1 MEYPINENSKY
12 PLIRKCV
19 EKMFASRTKP
29 MSEKT
34 IEIWVEE
41 IIMRNFS
48 KEAIEKG
55 TKEFI
60 ENEEYNLSLP
70 IVLKLI
76 SGEMSYAIQHDKNC
90 PYCEG
95 RGWVEGLKFDKNGKY
110 TGYTFALNCC
120 CGSKPSANI
129 MTMRENT
136 NNNHKTECRDGYYL
150 IFKTVV
156 EKFEYI
162 DKIYNN
168 NGYDLGYKN
177 ID

>member
-1 MEYPINENSKY
+1 MSEYPLNEQNQY

-19 EKMFASRTKP
+19 ERMFASRTKP

-41 IIMRNFS
+41 IMVRNFS

-90 PYCEG
+90 PFCEG
-95 RGWVEGLKFDKNGKY
+95 TGTVSALAFETNGKIIDSAPY
-110 TGYTFALNCC
+110 LLNCYC
-120 CGSKPSANI
+120 NKRKGNLQMKYNKNTFHKTYGKDKYFRVFKNI
-129 MTMRENT
+129 KEQYAYQERVW
-136 NNNHKTECRDGYYL
+136 NNNDMDIL
-150 IFKTVV
+150 Q
-156 EKFEYI
+156 
-162 DKIYNN
+162 
-168 NGYDLGYKN
+168 
-177 ID
+177 

>member
-60 ENEEYNLSLP
+60 ENEDYNLSLP
-70 IVLKLI
+70 IIIKLI
-76 SGEMSYAIQHDKNC
+76 SGKMSHKIQHDLNC
-90 PYCEG
+90 PFCEG
-95 RGWVEGLKFDKNGKY
+95 RGVIGSTLAFELNGKLIEGSSY
-110 TGYTFALNCC
+110 LLNCYC
-120 CGSKPSANI
+120 NKRKDNLQ
-129 MTMRENT
+129 MKYNKNT
-136 NNNHKTECRDGYYL
+136 FHKTFGNNKYFRVFKDICEQDKYL
-150 IFKTVV
+150 QRV
-156 EKFEYI
+156 
-162 DKIYNN
+162 
-168 NGYDLGYKN
+168 YKN
-177 ID
+177 NDMDILQ

>member
-1 MEYPINENSKY
+1 MEYPINENSQY

-55 TKEFI
+55 TNEFV

-70 IVLKLI
+70 IVLKII
-76 SGEMSYAIQHDKNC
+76 SGKMSYAIQHDKNC
-90 PYCEG
+90 PFCEG
-95 RGWVEGLKFDKNGKY
+95 RGVIGSTLAFELNGKIIDSAPY
-110 TGYTFALNCC
+110 LLNCYC
-120 CGSKPSANI
+120 NKKKDNLQ
-129 MTMRENT
+129 MKYNKNT
-136 NNNHKTECRDGYYL
+136 FHKTYGKDKYFRV
-150 IFKTVV
+150 FKNIK
-156 EKFEYI
+156 EQFEYQE
-162 DKIYNN
+162 KVWANN
-168 NGYDLGYKN
+168 DMDILQ
-177 ID
+177 

>member
-70 IVLKLI
+70 IYLKLI
-76 SGEMSYAIQHDKNC
+76 KSKMVYKKIENNVYC
-90 PYCEG
+90 VYCEG
-95 RGWVEGLKFDKNGKY
+95 RGTVGTTLAFELNGKLIEGASY
-110 TGYTFALNCC
+110 LLNCYC
-120 CGSKPSANI
+120 
-129 MTMRENT
+129 
-136 NNNHKTECRDGYYL
+136 
-150 IFKTVV
+150 
-156 EKFEYI
+156 
-162 DKIYNN
+162 NN
-168 NGYDLGYKN
+168 NGKLLQMTPNNKTFNKTMGKDKYFRVFPSIVEMFAYQEKVWANGDMDIN
-177 ID
+177 E